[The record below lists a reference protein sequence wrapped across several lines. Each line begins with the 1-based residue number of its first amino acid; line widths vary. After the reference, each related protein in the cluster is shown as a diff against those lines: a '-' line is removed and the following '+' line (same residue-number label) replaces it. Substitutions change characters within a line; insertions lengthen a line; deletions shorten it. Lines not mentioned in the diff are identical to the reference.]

1 MNLQELIKKHKL
13 VEGDKVVCVTV
24 DPHNFSNGTHYTLI
38 KKVHWTQPSGTLM
51 IKSGA
56 SYWVGDS
63 AKFRVVVKP
72 ISYPNPPHKH
82 AELIKAWAD
91 GADIQCKSVGSW
103 YNILA
108 PHWGNGVEYR
118 IKPTKSAKDTK
129 LEELEASI
137 RKLADEIKELQDD

>member
-38 KKVHWTQPSGTLM
+38 KKSSGTLM
-51 IKSGA
+51 IKSKGLD
-56 SYWVGDS
+56 WLGDS
-63 AKFRVVVKP
+63 AKFRAVAKP

-91 GADIQCKSVGSW
+91 GAQIQLSQSYGEPWRDLLRPDWSGKT
-103 YNILA
+103 
-108 PHWGNGVEYR
+108 YR

-129 LEELEASI
+129 LEELEASM

>member
-1 MNLQELIKKHKL
+1 MNGNSKKFKVGDLVKVLYVINNESYLRAGNVHKVLEVNPDNSLEFCNNGCYWSSDQFQL
-13 VEGDKVVCVTV
+13 VEDVCPT
-24 DPHNFSNGTHYTLI
+24 
-38 KKVHWTQPSGTLM
+38 
-51 IKSGA
+51 
-56 SYWVGDS
+56 
-63 AKFRVVVKP
+63 
-72 ISYPNPPHKH
+72 NPPHKH

>member
-24 DPHNFSNGTHYTLI
+24 DPH
-38 KKVHWTQPSGTLM
+38 
-51 IKSGA
+51 
-56 SYWVGDS
+56 
-63 AKFRVVVKP
+63 
-72 ISYPNPPHKH
+72 
-82 AELIKAWAD
+82 D

-118 IKPTKSAKDTK
+118 IKPAKSAKDTK
-129 LEELEASI
+129 LEELEANM